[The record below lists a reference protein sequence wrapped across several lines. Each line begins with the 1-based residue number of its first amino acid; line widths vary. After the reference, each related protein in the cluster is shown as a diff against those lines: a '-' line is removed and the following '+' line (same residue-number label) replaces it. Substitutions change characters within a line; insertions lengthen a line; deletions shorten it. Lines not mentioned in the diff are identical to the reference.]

1 MTRLEEIEEL
11 LSSEDTSYEEYL
23 RLEQEEKNII
33 HEIIENKEE
42 ITSDI
47 YNCLMDIG
55 DYEYGEIIE
64 TGRHGWHLQ
73 EVIFHFR
80 DKHYMGTVWNNDMCG
95 DEWESQI
102 LKEVKLKEVKVLKWV
117 DEEELNGD

>member
-1 MTRLEEIEEL
+1 MTRLEEIEGL
-11 LSSEDTSYEEYL
+11 LSNEDTSYEEY
-23 RLEQEEKNII
+23 RKLEQEEKDII
-33 HEIIENKEE
+33 HKIIENREE

-55 DYEYGEIIE
+55 DYEEGEIIE
-64 TGRHGWHLQ
+64 TGRHGWYLE

-80 DKHYMGTVWNNDMCG
+80 DKHYMGIVWRNDMNG
-95 DEWESQI
+95 DEWEPQV

-117 DEEELNGD
+117 EEED

>member
-1 MTRLEEIEEL
+1 MTRLEEIEKL
-11 LSSEDTSYEEYL
+11 LCNEDISYEECR
-23 RLEQEEKNII
+23 RLEREEKDII
-33 HEIIENKEE
+33 HEMIENKEE

-55 DYEYGEIIE
+55 DYEEGEIIE
-64 TGRHGWHLQ
+64 VGRHGWHLQ

-117 DEEELNGD
+117 MEED